1 MNLPELNELIA
12 RGESEQVE
20 FKKSTGQ
27 RTEAMHTVCG
37 MLNGL
42 GGFILFGV
50 APDGKTVGQ
59 QVATTTLED
68 IHNELR
74 KIEPPAFPAVE
85 TIPLPNGQAVIV
97 IHVPGGGGPFTYAGR
112 PYHRNGPTTA
122 AMPQQAYE
130 RMLLERMHGTSRWEN
145 QPAAGVA
152 LDDLDHVEIIR
163 TVEESIRRQRLEDP
177 ATRDIT
183 ELLIG
188 LGLIRDG
195 VILNAA
201 AVLFGKPAM
210 LQVRYPHCLLRLAR
224 FRGIDKSEFTDNR
237 QEIGNA
243 FDLYQRAQRFFRDH
257 LPVAGRIVPG
267 VFERIDEPLYPPDAL
282 REAIAN
288 AICHRD
294 YGIGGGISLAIY
306 DDRLE
311 ISSTGVLHFGLT
323 PADLLRPHPSRPW
336 NLLIAHTFY
345 RRGIIEQWGRGTLKM
360 ASLMEQA
367 GLPLPEYEV
376 VAGEVLVRFRQPSKV
391 ADVGDERNL
400 TPVQQRILAALRE
413 HGPSSISRLVSLLDP
428 PVVKRTVQKNLVR
441 LRELGMVGTTGA
453 GRSLHWQTR
462 SNGGP

>member
-1 MNLPELNELIA
+1 MNLQELNELVA
-12 RGESEQVE
+12 RGESDQVE
-20 FKKSTGQ
+20 FKKTTGQ

-50 APDGKTVGQ
+50 TPDGKIVGQ
-59 QVATTTLED
+59 QVATSTLED
-68 IHNELR
+68 VHNELR

-85 TIPLPNGQAVIV
+85 TIPLPNGQVVIAVQ
-97 IHVPGGGGPFTYAGR
+97 VPGGGGPFTYAGR
-112 PYHRNGPTTA
+112 PYRRNGPTTA

-145 QPAAGVA
+145 QPAAGVS
-152 LDDLDHVEIIR
+152 LDDLDHAEIIR

-183 ELLIG
+183 ELLVG
-188 LGLIRDG
+188 LGVICDG
-195 VILNAA
+195 SILNAA

-224 FRGIDKSEFTDNR
+224 FRGTDKSEFIDNR

-311 ISSTGVLHFGLT
+311 LSSTGVLHFGLT

-376 VAGEVLVRFRQPSKV
+376 VAGEVLVRFRTNGKPMAVQES
-391 ADVGDERNL
+391 DYTLLQER
-400 TPVQQRILAALRE
+400 IIAALRD
-413 HGPSSISRLVSLLDP
+413 HGPSSLSELLGYIQP
-428 PVVKRTVQKNLVR
+428 PTPRRTVLNNLQR
-441 LRELGMVGTTGA
+441 LRERGVVASTGA
-453 GRSLHWQTR
+453 SRSLRWSLR
-462 SNGGP
+462 